1 MSRIRLLIAQRHRV
15 DAHSPHPLLLPH
27 PLKAIIAGGL
37 VVSLHEAEHATK
49 AVNDP
54 PRPR

>member
-15 DAHSPHPLLLPH
+15 DAHSPHPLQLPH